1 MMISGADQKKAMR
14 RIASFLVENIMID
27 KNCSRD
33 EAVEYLIKTTVYA
46 ALMDEETELYLE
58 SREGVLDMLREELA
72 GNPCR
77 LLEV

>member
-1 MMISGADQKKAMR
+1 MISGADQKKAMR

-72 GNPCR
+72 GNPCG

>member
-1 MMISGADQKKAMR
+1 MITGADQKKAMR
-14 RIASFLVENIMID
+14 RIASFLVENIMIE

-58 SREGVLDMLREELA
+58 SREGVLDILREELA

>member
-1 MMISGADQKKAMR
+1 MISGADQKKAMR